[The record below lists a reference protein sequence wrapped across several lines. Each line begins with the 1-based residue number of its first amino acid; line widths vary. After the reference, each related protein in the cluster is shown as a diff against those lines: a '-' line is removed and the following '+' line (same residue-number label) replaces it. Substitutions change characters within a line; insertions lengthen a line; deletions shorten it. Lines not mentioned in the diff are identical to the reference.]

1 MYVKQHSPSLL
12 DWPILLNCME
22 WIGDAAAYVCKN
34 CLMDKEKATLMSKRA
49 RRNSSIEQISAI
61 RGLCIRLSH
70 PSKPHPSKKLGCNWI
85 YAPENPKMKA
95 WKMHILFKRRIWD
108 SMLVFRE

>member
-34 CLMDKEKATLMSKRA
+34 CLMDKER
-49 RRNSSIEQISAI
+49 
-61 RGLCIRLSH
+61 
-70 PSKPHPSKKLGCNWI
+70 PP
-85 YAPENPKMKA
+85 
-95 WKMHILFKRRIWD
+95 
-108 SMLVFRE
+108 